1 MDENMNENVPVE
13 PVAPE
18 NPQLVEPVAPE
29 NPQPVK
35 SANTVKVIITSVLC
49 TLLVV
54 SLVVAILLWSGVFE
68 SGDAPETT
76 EPSVEVTT
84 EAPVEETTEPLNLKS
99 YTVDIETALAKA
111 DDVVATAGDAKLTN
125 GQLQVY
131 YWMGI
136 YDFIR
141 QNSYWL
147 PYMGVDFAQPLDQQ
161 VYNPETNQTWQEAML
176 DYALGTWHQF
186 ESVRQYAAST
196 GYEESDD
203 VKNYEATLN
212 EIIGDMLEQTAYTSV
227 QEMLDKE
234 MGAGATEASYRS
246 YMIASNYAVSY
257 MTAMRE
263 SMTLTDEELEQYF
276 TEHEE
281 ALTEAGIT
289 KEAGDAVDVRHIL
302 VEIAGGTENED
313 GTKTYSD
320 EEWETCRLAA
330 QAIYDQWLAGDATE
344 ESFGELAKEKTQ
356 DPGSKSTG
364 GLYTGVKKGQ
374 MVEEFDAWIFD
385 ETRQYGDHGL
395 VKTSYGYHV
404 MYFVKCEPIW
414 KTQCLNQYQMEK
426 LDGIIMAALE
436 AAPMD
441 VNYDA
446 IVLGQ
451 AKTE

>member
-18 NPQLVEPVAPE
+18 NPH
-29 NPQPVK
+29 PVK

-68 SGDAPETT
+68 SSDDPEATEPSVAETT
-76 EPSVEVTT
+76 EPS
-84 EAPVEETTEPLNLKS
+84 TTEPLNLKS
-99 YTVDIETALAKA
+99 YTADFETAQAKA

-136 YDFIR
+136 YEFIS
-141 QNSYWL
+141 QNSYLL
-147 PYMGVDFAQPLDQQ
+147 PYMGVDFTQPLDQQ

-176 DYALGTWHQF
+176 DYALQRWHQY
-186 ESVRQYAAST
+186 ESVRQYAVST

-203 VKNYEATLN
+203 VKNYEATLD
-212 EIIGDMLEQTAYTSV
+212 ETIKTMLEQANYASV

-234 MGAGATEASYRS
+234 MGAGATEAGYRS
-246 YMIASNYAVSY
+246 YMIAGNYAVSY

-263 SMTLTDEELEQYF
+263 TLTLTDEELEQYF
-276 TEHEE
+276 TDNQE

-320 EEWETCRLAA
+320 EDWETCRQAA
-330 QAIYDQWLAGDATE
+330 QEIYDAWKAGKATE

-364 GLYTGVKKGQ
+364 GLYTGVQQGK

-385 ETRQYGDHGL
+385 ESRKTGDTDM
-395 VKTSYGYHV
+395 VKTSFGYHI
-404 MYFVKCEPIW
+404 MFFVGKEPIW
-414 KTQCLNQYQMEK
+414 KSQCLNQYQMEK
-426 LDGIIMAALE
+426 LDGIIVAALE